1 MLSEQHMNMITSV
14 VMNAMENRICLLSFD
29 ISTAKVVIDNTGR
42 TEEEVER
49 LARELK
55 VQLMLL
61 VIAIL
66 SQPMEVKLKFKSVSS
81 EEYEKVKVELV
92 NKYKH
97 LL

>member
-14 VMNAMENRICLLSFD
+14 VMNAMENRVCLLSFD

-66 SQPMEVKLKFKSVSS
+66 GESMEVKLKFKSVSS
-81 EEYEKVKVELV
+81 EEYEKVKIELV
-92 NKYKH
+92 NEYKH